1 MAMPSFT
8 SKSFLIRW
16 GVALI
21 LVLGTFNPTEYSYYH
36 WVATENWDITPL
48 KVLAGLVILICY
60 VIYLRA
66 TWRSLGPIGLVLAT
80 AFFATIIWAAID
92 YDLLDPNKT
101 TVMTYIVLIL
111 IATVMAVGISWS
123 HVRRRVSGQAD
134 MDDVDE

>member
-8 SKSFLIRW
+8 SKGFLIRW
-16 GVALI
+16 GVALV

-36 WVATENWDITPL
+36 WVIPLDSDNAPL
-48 KVLAGLVILICY
+48 KVLAGLAILICF
-60 VIYLRA
+60 VIFGRA
-66 TWRSLGPIGLVLAT
+66 TWRSLGPIGLGLAI
-80 AFFATIIWAAID
+80 AFFATVIWAMSF
-92 YDLLDPNKT
+92 YGLLDTEQT
-101 TVMTYIVLIL
+101 TVMTYVILVL

>member
-16 GVALI
+16 GVALV
-21 LVLGTFNPTEYSYYH
+21 LVLGTFNTTDYSYYS
-36 WVATENWDITPL
+36 WVLPLSSDDAPL
-48 KVLAGLVILICY
+48 KVLAGIAILIFF
-60 VIYLRA
+60 VIFGRA
-66 TWRSLGPIGLVLAT
+66 TWRSLGPIGLGLAV
-80 AFFATIIWAAID
+80 AFFASIIWAMA
-92 YDLLDPNKT
+92 YYGLLDTEET
-101 TVMTYIVLIL
+101 TVMTYIVLVL

>member
-16 GVALI
+16 GVALV
-21 LVLGTFNPTEYSYYH
+21 LVLGTFNPTNYSYYH
-36 WVATENWDITPL
+36 WLSDENWDITPL
-48 KVLAGLVILICY
+48 KVLAGLAILICY

-66 TWRSLGPIGLVLAT
+66 TWRSLGPIGLGLAM

-92 YDLLDPNKT
+92 YELLDPNET
-101 TVMTYIVLIL
+101 TAMTYVILIL

-123 HVRRRVSGQAD
+123 HVRRRVSGQVD
-134 MDDVDE
+134 TDDVDE